1 MSTNSAFHTNNLHSL
16 ATERSLYQN
25 LIKEAIQIYGHDV
38 YYVNRDTVALDNVLG
53 EDSLSSYT
61 KQTPIEMYVED
72 AEGFGGD
79 KEIITQFGL
88 ENRNEITFVVS
99 KERFQEM
106 DSQFVIE
113 SGTDTTGGGILLES
127 GSIDQ
132 SGSSSTLSS
141 VQGDDNFYVLQ
152 DIASTDADRPQEG
165 DLVYHPV
172 IAKMFEINFV
182 DHDEPFYQLDNNP
195 VYKLRCKQ
203 FEYSSEDIA
212 TGIDTIDT
220 IEDDLSNSSSSFQF
234 TLELSTYQAFG
245 TSTLSGDGVSLVSIT
260 QGGAYT
266 TAPTVTF
273 SQPDIQGV
281 VTAGRLLTFGAGHTN
296 NAFYNMVGGS
306 GSGLQIRGT
315 GGGGMI
321 GFTITVAGTGYQV
334 GDVVSTPIDNPA
346 TLEITAVNDNTLTLG
361 TAVIDSSGTV
371 TEVTITEAGTG
382 YTNAPTVTFSSSD
395 LQGSLLLE
403 NAADTGDA
411 EFLISEDYIIG
422 DYVTDKTAQ
431 NELFDVLD
439 DTVIDFTESNPFG
452 DVGSNT

>member
-1 MSTNSAFHTNNLHSL
+1 MSTNSAFHTSNLHSL

-38 YYVNRDTVALDNVLG
+38 YYVNRDTIALDNVLG

-220 IEDDLSNSSSSFQF
+220 IEDDLSRSSSAFQF
-234 TLELSTYQAFG
+234 TLENEVG
-245 TSTLSGDGVSLVSIT
+245 SI
-260 QGGAYT
+260 Q
-266 TAPTVTF
+266 
-273 SQPDIQGV
+273 
-281 VTAGRLLTFGAGHTN
+281 
-296 NAFYNMVGGS
+296 
-306 GSGLQIRGT
+306 
-315 GGGGMI
+315 
-321 GFTITVAGTGYQV
+321 
-334 GDVVSTPIDNPA
+334 
-346 TLEITAVNDNTLTLG
+346 
-361 TAVIDSSGTV
+361 
-371 TEVTITEAGTG
+371 
-382 YTNAPTVTFSSSD
+382 
-395 LQGSLLLE
+395 LE

-411 EFLISEDYIIG
+411 EFLISEDYIVG

-452 DVGSNT
+452 DVGSST